1 MMTFILEM
9 FYYYIYNTLLYN
21 KFKPRLNG
29 FSELKTKDFQL
40 VKNKYLVLFFS
51 FKYKIGNEEKA
62 QQ

>member
-1 MMTFILEM
+1 MKYSMMTFILEM

-40 VKNKYLVLFFS
+40 VKNKYLVLFLS
-51 FKYKIGNEEKA
+51 
-62 QQ
+62 